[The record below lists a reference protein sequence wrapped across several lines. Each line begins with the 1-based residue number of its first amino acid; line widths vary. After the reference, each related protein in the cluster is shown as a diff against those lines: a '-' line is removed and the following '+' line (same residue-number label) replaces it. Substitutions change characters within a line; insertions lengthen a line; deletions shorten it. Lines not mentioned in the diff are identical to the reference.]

1 MSVICTECSEPLPL
15 GEGMVLGAGT
25 RVRQAQ
31 SQAPVR
37 THQFQLGGGGPPPGA
52 RLGLGGRS
60 VTLPDLLYAQIP
72 EMRQPREAPAQPRA
86 RSPRPSW
93 ETQFHERESTAA
105 SVRSLE
111 SP

>member
-37 THQFQLGGGGPPPGA
+37 THQFQLGGGGV
-52 RLGLGGRS
+52 RLQEP
-60 VTLPDLLYAQIP
+60 VWV
-72 EMRQPREAPAQPRA
+72 
-86 RSPRPSW
+86 W
-93 ETQFHERESTAA
+93 EEGE
-105 SVRSLE
+105 
-111 SP
+111 